1 VSLRQ
6 LTKLE
11 QTIMRKFR
19 LFSVAFA
26 VAAAVVAFTMLQ
38 DAPKAVA
45 SDPVKG
51 MSVSDFKT
59 PASLPTGTY
68 DSF

>member
-1 VSLRQ
+1 
-6 LTKLE
+6 
-11 QTIMRKFR
+11 MRKFK
-19 LFSVAFA
+19 LFGAAFA
-26 VAAAVVAFTMLQ
+26 VAAAAVVFTLLQ

-59 PASLPTGTY
+59 PTSLPSGTY

>member
-1 VSLRQ
+1 
-6 LTKLE
+6 
-11 QTIMRKFR
+11 MRKFK
-19 LFSVAFA
+19 LFGAAFA
-26 VAAAVVAFTMLQ
+26 VAAAAVVFTMLQ

-51 MSVSDFKT
+51 MGVSDFKT

-68 DSF
+68 EAF